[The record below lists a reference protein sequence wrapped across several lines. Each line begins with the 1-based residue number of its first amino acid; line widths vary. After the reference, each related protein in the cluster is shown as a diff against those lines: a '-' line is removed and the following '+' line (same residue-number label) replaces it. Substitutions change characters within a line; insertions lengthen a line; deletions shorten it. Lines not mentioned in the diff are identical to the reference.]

1 MKNLKKIIVSFLT
14 VTLLLSVS
22 AFAAPANVTDIK
34 NKLVAAGLSDVYASE
49 IVKYFAENGVTQEK
63 AVEIRA
69 AAKAVDTTVGSRT
82 KASEFTSEEKQD
94 LISDAIVLLNSVGL
108 RANLK
113 DNRETIVIKT
123 KGGQTL
129 NTISKAEA
137 IEIALGFNV
146 DALFDV
152 LAEVEEDKKEES
164 KGQVLG
170 ATEMKKTATNNGNLL
185 IAGVAIMALAALAYS
200 VSRKKYSFN

>member
-1 MKNLKKIIVSFLT
+1 MKNLKKFIVSFLT

-34 NKLVAAGLSDVYASE
+34 NKLVAAGLPDVYASE
-49 IVKYFAENGVTQEK
+49 IVKYFAETGVTQEK

-69 AAKAVDTTVGSRT
+69 AAKKVDTTVGSRT

-94 LISDAIVLLNSVGL
+94 LISDAIVLLSTVGL

-123 KGGQTL
+123 EDGQVL

-152 LAEVEEDKKEES
+152 LGDIEVDKDGS
-164 KGQVLG
+164 GQVLG
-170 ATEMKKTATNNGNLL
+170 ATEMKKTATNNGNVLM
-185 IAGVAIMALAALAYS
+185 AGVAIMALAAVAYS
-200 VSRKKYSFN
+200 VSRKRVLA

>member
-63 AVEIRA
+63 AEEIRA
-69 AAKAVDTTVGSRT
+69 AAKKVDTTVGSRT
-82 KASEFTSEEKQD
+82 KASEFTPEEKQD

-123 KGGQTL
+123 LSGQTL

-185 IAGVAIMALAALAYS
+185 IAGVAIMALAAVAYS
-200 VSRKKYSFN
+200 VSRKKFSFN